1 MRYLILILTFVT
13 LFSCEKETIYPY
25 PCLDGNC
32 DAEFIIDTLVS
43 PGSYFDSTDGYW
55 RVKHVGVNYFTIQG
69 KLDELDPYY
78 VINKVPLV
86 ETAFDSD
93 YWVVFDTL
101 KWTSP
106 MYSVLSWFSDGEYQ
120 TPISIGNVTYT
131 LEDIADIFPP
141 LNIAGYQIPKFFCFE
156 CPYAPTLL
164 GTYSKYN
171 YLPRQQIFF
180 DDEMKGDTANIFIKA
195 TFNNDI
201 GERVEKEEKISIIF
215 E

>member
-1 MRYLILILTFVT
+1 
-13 LFSCEKETIYPY
+13 
-25 PCLDGNC
+25 
-32 DAEFIIDTLVS
+32 
-43 PGSYFDSTDGYW
+43 
-55 RVKHVGVNYFTIQG
+55 
-69 KLDELDPYY
+69 
-78 VINKVPLV
+78 
-86 ETAFDSD
+86 
-93 YWVVFDTL
+93 
-101 KWTSP
+101 

-201 GERVEKEEKISIIF
+201 RIVTGKQKNLGIW
-215 E
+215 